1 MSRVGKSPIQIPAGV
16 TVSVKDDLVTVKG
29 PKGVLTQPIK
39 SGFSLDQEAS
49 VLTIGRNSDDK
60 ETRSLHGLYRALVNN
75 MVTGVS
81 SGFELRQEL
90 VGVGYRVEV
99 KGNTLDFAL
108 GFSHGVIFVLPPD
121 VTAEADIQKGKN
133 PVLIL
138 RSNNRQLI
146 GQIAAKIRKLRPPE
160 PYKGKGIRFVNEQIR
175 RKAGKSSGKGK

>member
-1 MSRVGKSPIQIPAGV
+1 MSRVGKSPIQIPVGV
-16 TVSVKDDLVTVKG
+16 SVSVKDDLVTVKG

-39 SGFSLDQEAS
+39 SGFSLEQES
-49 VLTIGRNSDDK
+49 GVLTIGRGSDDK
-60 ETRSLHGLYRALVNN
+60 ETRSLHGLYRSLVNN

-81 SGFELRQEL
+81 IGFELRQEL

-108 GFSHGVIFVLPPD
+108 GFSHGVVFVLPPD
-121 VTAEADIQKGKN
+121 VTAETDIQKGKN

-138 RSNNRQLI
+138 RSNNRQLL
-146 GQIAAKIRKLRPPE
+146 GQIAAKIRKMRPPE